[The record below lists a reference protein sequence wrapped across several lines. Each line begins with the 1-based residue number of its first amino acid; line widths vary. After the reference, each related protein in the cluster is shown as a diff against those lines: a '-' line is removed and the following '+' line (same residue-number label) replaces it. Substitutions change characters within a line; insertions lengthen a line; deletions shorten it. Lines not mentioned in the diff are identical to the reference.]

1 MLSVL
6 SDFVSRCK
14 KNIEESL
21 KYIRGTRE
29 FSFMMEEDADGV
41 GPGQGLSWFEK
52 IIDTHDETLKKDING
67 RSSNVI
73 EVQEA
78 YVLERDA
85 NYAYSERK
93 RLFQIGLDSRLATNY
108 HGGTLAT
115 IEKKIEERTG

>member
-6 SDFVSRCK
+6 NDFVSRCK

-29 FSFMMEEDADGV
+29 FSFMMEESEEGK
-41 GPGQGLSWFEK
+41 GPGQGLGWFESVV
-52 IIDTHDETLKKDING
+52 DEHDEELKKDLNG
-67 RSSNVI
+67 RSSKII

-78 YVLERDA
+78 YVLERDS

>member
-29 FSFMMEEDADGV
+29 FAFMMEEDADGK
-41 GPGQGLSWFEK
+41 GPGQGLTWFEDD
-52 IIDTHDETLKKDING
+52 IYNHDYALRMDING
-67 RSSNVI
+67 KSSNII
-73 EVQEA
+73 EMQEA

-93 RLFQIGLDSRLATNY
+93 RLFQIGLDSRMSTNY

-115 IEKKIEERTG
+115 MEKKLEERTG

>member
-6 SDFVSRCK
+6 NDFVSRCK

-29 FSFMMEEDADGV
+29 FAFMMEEDAAGK
-41 GPGQGLSWFEK
+41 GPAEGLTWFENT
-52 IIDTHDETLKKDING
+52 IDTHDDNLKKDING
-67 RSSNVI
+67 KSSNII

-93 RLFQIGLDSRLATNY
+93 RLFQIGMDSRLATNY

-115 IEKKIEERTG
+115 IEKKIEERTA